1 MKRIHLIAGLA
12 LVALTIAG
20 CSSNAELTVS
30 DLWARPGIEEG
41 NSAVYFVIDN
51 KTSADEQLLS
61 ASSEAATHVELHL
74 SSMSDDGTMVMQQQE
89 SIPIPAGDS
98 VELKPGGL
106 HVMLIELR
114 QDLKPGD
121 ELNLRL
127 NFQNAGEIEYKVT
140 VREP

>member
-127 NFQNAGEIEYKVT
+127 NFQNAGEKEYKVT